1 MPVDMS
7 KEELEGIGFRSMSE
21 NRCECDCMISTCT
34 DCFIRGKMKP
44 WCSNCHSDINDG
56 KCCDNQS
63 KPYIKKGWIDVTPHI
78 VKHNE
83 AEKKEIHK
91 RIEAHN
97 KMLDDAKNF
106 HDTCWMS
113 KDCEECGVEFSTR
126 GKHDFRICKKC
137 TLEVYEKGEDY
148 KEERMGVKINF

>member
-7 KEELEGIGFRSMSE
+7 KEELEGMGFRSMSE
-21 NRCECDCMISTCT
+21 NRCECDCMKGTCS

-78 VKHNE
+78 VKHTE
-83 AEKKEIHK
+83 EEKKEIYK
-91 RIEAHN
+91 RIDAHN
-97 KMLDDAKNF
+97 KMLDRSDKF
-106 HDTCWMS
+106 YDQCWQTN
-113 KDCEECGVEFSTR
+113 KCRHCQKEFSAR
-126 GKHDFRICKKC
+126 GRLDISTCKEC
-137 TLEVYEKGEDY
+137 TLKMLEDNDQY
-148 KEERMGVKINF
+148 KEERLGVKRNF